1 MEGFRTMKKVLI
13 IAGPTAS
20 GKTALSVK
28 LAKYLNGEIISGDS
42 QQVYQE
48 LSIGTAK
55 ITEQEKSDI
64 KHYGI
69 DLIHYSGNY
78 NVKDFQTMARQ
89 AIDEISNKDK
99 LPIIAGGTGFY
110 LKACLYDYEFNDELE
125 EDNPFD
131 ELSNEELYTK
141 LKEIDPQSLEKIHI
155 NNRKR
160 LIRALN
166 IGLKG
171 QTKTERESIQN
182 HQPIYDTFLVVL
194 DLPKP
199 LLDERIEKRLD
210 TMFNTG
216 LKEEVLTYFKSP
228 ETWIYQ
234 SFQGIGYKEWKEYLL
249 NQMSLDEVKEKII
262 ISTRQY
268 AKRQLTWFRH
278 QFKAYWYKPSEENE
292 KLLIEDIE
300 KWLTKET
307 L

>member
-1 MEGFRTMKKVLI
+1 MKKVLV

-28 LAKYLNGEIISGDS
+28 LAQILNGEIISGDS
-42 QQVYQE
+42 QQVYKE

-55 ITEQEKSDI
+55 ITEDEKQNI
-64 KHYGI
+64 KHYGL
-69 DLIHYSGNY
+69 DLIHYNENY
-78 NVKDFQTMARQ
+78 SVKDFQSMARH
-89 AIDEISNKDK
+89 AIDEITTNAK

-110 LKACLYDYEFNDELE
+110 LKACLYDYEFKDELV
-125 EDNPFD
+125 EDDQFE
-131 ELSNEELYTK
+131 ELSNEELYNK
-141 LKEIDPQSLEKIHI
+141 LKEIDPQSLEKIHL

-182 HQPIYDTFLVVL
+182 HQPIYDVFLVVL

-199 LLDERIEKRLD
+199 ILDQRIEKRLD
-210 TMFNTG
+210 SMFNTG
-216 LKEEVLTYFKSP
+216 LKEEVLNYFNSP
-228 ETWIYQ
+228 ETWEYQ
-234 SFQGIGYKEWKEYLL
+234 SFQGIGYKEWKGFLL

-292 KLLIEDIE
+292 KLLLIEINE
-300 KWLTKET
+300 WLKKET

>member
-28 LAKYLNGEIISGDS
+28 LAKYFNGEIISGDS

-69 DLIHYSGNY
+69 DLIHYSENY

-228 ETWIYQ
+228 ETWAYQ

>member
-1 MEGFRTMKKVLI
+1 MKKVLV

-28 LAKYLNGEIISGDS
+28 LAQTLNGEIISGDS
-42 QQVYQE
+42 QQVYKE

-55 ITEQEKSDI
+55 ITEDEKASI
-64 KHYGI
+64 KHYGL
-69 DLIHYSGNY
+69 DLINYTDNYS
-78 NVKDFQTMARQ
+78 VKDFQSMARH
-89 AIDEISNKDK
+89 AIEEIHSKEK

-110 LKACLYDYEFNDELE
+110 LKACLYDYEFKDELI
-125 EDNPFD
+125 EDDQFE
-131 ELSNEELYTK
+131 ELSNEELYNK
-141 LKEIDPQSLEKIHI
+141 LKEIDPQSLEKIHL

-171 QTKTERESIQN
+171 QTKSEREAIQN
-182 HQPIYDTFLVVL
+182 HLPIYDVFLVVL

-199 LLDERIEKRLD
+199 LLDQRIEKRLD
-210 TMFNTG
+210 TMFNSG
-216 LKEEVLTYFKSP
+216 LKEEVLTYFNSP
-228 ETWIYQ
+228 ETWDYQ
-234 SFQGIGYKEWKEYLL
+234 SFQGIGYKEWKGYLL

-292 KLLIEDIE
+292 KLLLTDINE
-300 KWLTKET
+300 WLKKET